1 MKSLLMADAEQVT
14 KAIEGASDQAAAEG
28 LAGGEM
34 QGPPGDETP
43 AADGE
48 AAVEEM
54 GKTA

>member
-1 MKSLLMADAEQVT
+1 MMADAEQVT

-28 LAGGEM
+28 LAG
-34 QGPPGDETP
+34 DRETP
-43 AADGE
+43 AEGE